1 MPATAIPLADTF
13 LFSELLDPIDGA
25 VSSGSALSNTHVDET
40 YYPLLRDNDIFPMER
55 PAEENDVVND
65 VDYLPENYRVTL
77 DRLRKAVLFGLQG
90 IRAWQPDTAYSAGVI
105 DPQGVVIKAPDF
117 FTNNGSLY
125 VTTTDHISPS
135 VFSQLGSG
143 GIVSATRITTDN
155 DPSYVEITANIRAPI
170 LTGDEVGAYIAQREL
185 LIRKGYQFPNADLG
199 YNNPNV
205 EAIAYCNPGITAPCS
220 VTITRNRNVEGSS
233 SSVVIGSILFT
244 PDDDALHRIAGVF
257 TFNDPA
263 MGSEGTT
270 TLALHRGDML
280 VFEADAVALDL
291 AWIRLNMVA
300 EAISFTS
307 AWFDR
312 PA

>member
-1 MPATAIPLADTF
+1 MPATAIPLADTL

-25 VSSGSALSNTHVDET
+25 VSSGSALGNTHVDET
-40 YYPLLRDNDIFPMER
+40 YYPLLRDNDVFPMER
-55 PAEENDVVND
+55 SAEENDLVNE

-90 IRAWQPDTAYSAGVI
+90 VRAWQPDTVYSAGVI

-125 VTTTDHISPS
+125 VTTTDHISQS
-135 VFSQLGSG
+135 EFSQHGVG
-143 GIVSATRITTDN
+143 GEPCATRITTDN

-170 LTGDEVGAYIAQREL
+170 LTGDEVGAYVAQRKM
-185 LIRKGYQFPNADLG
+185 LIRKGFQFPNADLG
-199 YNNPNV
+199 YSNPNV
-205 EAIAYCNPGITAPCS
+205 EATAYCNPDITAPCS
-220 VTITRNRNVEGSS
+220 VTITRVKSS

-244 PDDDALHRIAGVF
+244 PDGDATHRIAGVF
-257 TFNDPA
+257 TFNDPE
-263 MGSEGTT
+263 MGSDGTT
-270 TLALHRGDML
+270 TLILHRGDML
-280 VFEADAVALDL
+280 IFEADAVALDL

-300 EAISFTS
+300 EAISFTN
-307 AWFDR
+307 AWFDI